1 MYLKSEINFTLYED
15 DIGPMVSGG
24 GIPANEDGTSSPGAV
39 EARVISD
46 VVRKAAR
53 AARVILAVKDKLG
66 EDGVNSRFMVD
77 VLEGLSVDI

>member
-1 MYLKSEINFTLYED
+1 MYED
-15 DIGPMVSGG
+15 DIGPVVSGG

-53 AARVILAVKDKLG
+53 AAHVILAVKDKLG
-66 EDGVNSRFMVD
+66 KDGVNSRLLVE
-77 VLEGLSVDI
+77 VLEGLGMDI